1 MVKTVIRCL
10 LLASPARHRPL
21 SALRPIPTCQLD
33 SAALQLRL
41 AVWRPPYGKTVI
53 RCLLLASPARHRPP
67 RLSVRS
73 PHASSTPLLCSSVSL
88 YGVRHMAKPSS
99 AVFCWLRLQ
108 DIGRPGSPSDPHM
121 PAQLRCFA
129 APSRCMASAIWQKPS
144 SAVFCWLRLQDIGR
158 PGSPSDPHM
167 PARLRCFGSSVS
179 LYGVRHMAK
188 PSSAVFCWLRL
199 QDIGRRFCRM
209 CGSGITTCKDN
220 LRFPSLL
227 PACSNH
233 GILFCVL

>member
-1 MVKTVIRCL
+1 M
-10 LLASPARHRPL
+10 PARLRCFAAPSRCMASAIWQNRHPL
-21 SALRPIPTCQLD
+21 SSAGFACKTSAASALRPILTCQLD

-73 PHASSTPLLCSSVSL
+73 SHASSTPLLCSSVSL

-99 AVFCWLRLQ
+99 AVFCR
-108 DIGRPGSPSDPHM
+108 
-121 PAQLRCFA
+121 
-129 APSRCMASAIWQKPS
+129 
-144 SAVFCWLRLQDIGR
+144 
-158 PGSPSDPHM
+158 
-167 PARLRCFGSSVS
+167 
-179 LYGVRHMAK
+179 
-188 PSSAVFCWLRL
+188 LRL

-233 GILFCVL
+233 GILFCVLL